1 MAGADILQFPQAL
14 AQKSVLPVLDLAGHR
29 ASDLAELEL
38 VNRLHRYLD
47 IQTLLEQYLAEI
59 GAWLP
64 IAGLSY
70 TTPDTGESF
79 LAGRAT
85 RQVLRSRM
93 QFGGE
98 VIGEIELQVSGEMK
112 SALGAVL
119 APLAAPLANAL
130 LHHRV
135 RLLARKDPLTGLGN
149 RMALETALATEVAR
163 AQRFG
168 HTFTMLVVDI
178 DHFKKINDTLG
189 HSSGD
194 QVIRS
199 VAAELA
205 ECLRPYDQ
213 AFRYGGEEF
222 VVLLSQTGIAKG
234 MQIAERIRRRIAA
247 RCRPESDPSRR
258 ITASIGAGEFL
269 PSETVS
275 ELFDRA
281 DRALYRAKS
290 EGRNRAI
297 AAD

>member
-1 MAGADILQFPQAL
+1 MAGADILHFPQAL
-14 AQKSVLPVLDLAGHR
+14 AQKSAMPVLDLATHH
-29 ASDLAELEL
+29 ASDVAELEL
-38 VNRLHRYLD
+38 INRLHRYLD
-47 IQTLLEQYLAEI
+47 IQTLLEQYLMEI
-59 GAWLP
+59 SLWLP
-64 IAGLSY
+64 VAGLSY
-70 TTPDTGESF
+70 ITPDTAENF

-98 VIGEIELQVSGEMK
+98 TIGEIELQVSGEMK
-112 SALGAVL
+112 AALGAVL

-149 RMALETALATEVAR
+149 RMALDTALATEVAR
-163 AQRFG
+163 AHRFG
-168 HTFTMLVVDI
+168 QTFSMLVVDI

-189 HSSGD
+189 HSAGD

-222 VVLLSQTGIAKG
+222 VVLLSQTGLTKG

-247 RCRPESDPSRR
+247 RCRPDPDPERKV
-258 ITASIGAGEFL
+258 TASIGAGEYQRN
-269 PSETVS
+269 ETVS

-297 AAD
+297 AAG